1 MPKGRKM
8 AAKAVKA
15 TKSDNPLV
23 RLWKTVTVFFGE
35 VKAEMIKVS
44 WPSRDEAISS
54 TWVVIGAVVIVAI
67 WIFVVD
73 KITAMTMAGLVRLLG

>member
-15 TKSDNPLV
+15 SKSDNPVV

-35 VKAEMIKVS
+35 VKAEMIKVA
-44 WPSRDEAISS
+44 WPTRDEAISS
-54 TWVVIGAVVIVAI
+54 TWVVLGAVVVVGI

-73 KITAMTMAGLVRLLG
+73 KITAMIMAGLVRLLG

>member
-1 MPKGRKM
+1 MASK
-8 AAKAVKA
+8 AAKA
-15 TKSDNPLV
+15 TKNGNLLV
-23 RLWKTVTVFFGE
+23 RLWQTVTVFFGE
-35 VKAEMIKVS
+35 VKAEMIKVA

>member
-1 MPKGRKM
+1 M
-8 AAKAVKA
+8 ASKAVKA
-15 TKSDNPLV
+15 TKNGNLLI
-23 RLWKTVTVFFGE
+23 RLWQTVTEFFGE
-35 VKAEMIKVS
+35 VKAEMIKVA

>member
-1 MPKGRKM
+1 MPKGREM

-73 KITAMTMAGLVRLLG
+73 KITAITMAGLVRLLG